1 MIAPLLNEHLEP
13 VARRYRR
20 LQLWRGLAT
29 CWALAGLLAIALGA
43 FGLDYRIAVP
53 LVGFLGFAAAL
64 WMGLGCLSAK
74 SDAHWLALQIEQQ
87 HPELKTVLLAALE
100 QQPDADGQFSF
111 LQQRVIAEA
120 VVHGRNLGWTDAFP
134 ARKLALAHAAHLG
147 AFAFFVAA
155 LMGLRTNSIAVAQE
169 AAAIKAAL
177 DSVSVTPGDTQ
188 VERGNS
194 LVVLA
199 KFEGKLPAGATLVL
213 GAGTNVTRTIAL
225 TKALD
230 DPVFGGTVPEV
241 NEDFSYRV
249 EFAGQRTK
257 EFSVK
262 VFEHPKLERADAK
275 LQFPAY
281 TQLPEKTIEDTRR
294 ISAVEGSTL
303 GYTLQLNKPV
313 KSARLVP
320 RRRDGGEPIALAVDD
335 AKPFATFAN
344 FPLVASATYA
354 LELVDADGRSNK
366 VSAQFVFD
374 ALRNRVPELKL
385 LSPRGDQRVSALQ
398 EIHFEAEAW
407 DDFGLRGYGIAW
419 SLGGAEPTLLQLGE
433 GVPAKEKRQFSHLLR
448 LEELGAAPDQ
458 LVAWFV
464 WADDIGPDGELRRN
478 ASDMYFAEVRPFE
491 EIFRQGEG
499 GGEEEGGQP
508 PGGQQSG
515 AQQMGKLAELQ
526 KQIINATW
534 KLRRQQGT
542 ALTVAKGGANP
553 VPQAVLPPRVPN
565 AGSSVGVGKAPAS
578 VGFLPGMV
586 SPEMLPPGMV
596 PPPKRGTNEFEQVA
610 RDGTI
615 IIVPKRPPSTNAP
628 PRKTEF
634 Q

>member
-1 MIAPLLNEHLEP
+1 MIAPLLDQHLEP

-20 LQLWRGLAT
+20 LQLWRGLAL
-29 CWALAGLLAIALGA
+29 CWVLAGLLGIAAAALGVDSRIALPVVGILGFGA
-43 FGLDYRIAVP
+43 AAW
-53 LVGFLGFAAAL
+53 LGFACLAA
-64 WMGLGCLSAK
+64 K
-74 SDAHWLALQIEQQ
+74 TDPHWLALQIEQQ
-87 HPELKTVLLAALE
+87 HPELKTALLAALE
-100 QQPDADGQFSF
+100 QKPDAAGQFSF

-134 ARKLALAHAAHLG
+134 ARKLALAHVSHLA
-147 AFAFFVAA
+147 AFAFFVAV
-155 LMGLRTNSIAVAQE
+155 LMGLRTNSIGVAAE
-169 AAAIKAAL
+169 RAAAKAVL

-199 KFEGKLPAGATLVL
+199 KFEGRLPAGATLVL
-213 GAGTNVTRTIAL
+213 GAGTNVTRTIPL

-262 VFEHPKLERADAK
+262 IFEHPKLERADAK

-294 ISAVEGSTL
+294 VSAVEDSTL
-303 GYTLQLNKPV
+303 GYVLQLNKPV

-320 RRRDGGEPIALAVDD
+320 RRKDGGEPVALSVDE
-335 AKPFATFAN
+335 AKPFATLAN
-344 FPLVASATYA
+344 FPLVTSQTYQ

-398 EIHFEAEAW
+398 EIRFDAEAW
-407 DDFGLRGYGIAW
+407 DDFGLRAYGIAW
-419 SLGGAEPTLLQLGE
+419 SLGGAEPTVLQLGE

-478 ASDMYFAEVRPFE
+478 ASDMFFAEVRPFE
-491 EIFRQGEG
+491 EIFRQGDAGDSEG
-499 GGEEEGGQP
+499 DPP
-508 PGGQQSG
+508 PGAQQSA

-542 ALTVAKGGANP
+542 ALTVAKDVSSALPGTKNP
-553 VPQAVLPPRVPN
+553 LPP
-565 AGSSVGVGKAPAS
+565 APA
-578 VGFLPGMV
+578 
-586 SPEMLPPGMV
+586 
-596 PPPKRGTNEFEQVA
+596 KTNLNQ
-610 RDGTI
+610 RPI
-615 IIVPKRPPSTNAP
+615 I
-628 PRKTEF
+628 F
-634 Q
+634 

>member
-20 LQLWRGLAT
+20 LQLWRGLAI
-29 CWALAGLLAIALGA
+29 CWALAGLLAVALGA

-100 QQPDADGQFSF
+100 QKPDADGQFSF

-120 VVHGRNLGWTDAFP
+120 VVHGRNLGWADAFP
-134 ARKLALAHAAHLG
+134 ARKLALAHVAHLG

-169 AAAIKAAL
+169 AAAAKAAL

-199 KFEGKLPAGATLVL
+199 KFEGRLPPGATLVL

-275 LQFPAY
+275 IQFPAY
-281 TQLPEKTIEDTRR
+281 TQLQEKTIEDTRR
-294 ISAVEGSTL
+294 VSAVEGSTL

-320 RRRDGGEPIALAVDD
+320 RRQDGEVIPLTADA
-335 AKPFATFAN
+335 AKPFATLAN
-344 FPLVASATYA
+344 FPLVTSATYA

-385 LSPRGDQRVSALQ
+385 LAPRGDQRVSALQ
-398 EIHFEAEAW
+398 EIRFEAEAW

-464 WADDIGPDGELRRN
+464 WADDVGPDGELRRN
-478 ASDMYFAEVRPFE
+478 ASDMFFAEVRPFE

-542 ALTVAKGGANP
+542 ALPISKISLPAKPA
-553 VPQAVLPPRVPN
+553 A
-565 AGSSVGVGKAPAS
+565 KTPAS
-578 VGFLPGMV
+578 
-586 SPEMLPPGMV
+586 
-596 PPPKRGTNEFEQVA
+596 FE
-610 RDGTI
+610 
-615 IIVPKRPPSTNAP
+615 
-628 PRKTEF
+628 
-634 Q
+634 

>member
-13 VARRYRR
+13 VARRYRQ
-20 LQLWRGLAT
+20 LQLWRGLAL
-29 CWALAGLLAIALGA
+29 CWALAGLLAVTLGALGVDFRIAL
-43 FGLDYRIAVP
+43 P
-53 LVGFLGFAAAL
+53 LVGVLGFGGAIWLGFACLAA
-64 WMGLGCLSAK
+64 K
-74 SDAHWLALQIEQQ
+74 PDPRWLARQIELQ
-87 HPELKTVLLAALE
+87 HPELKTALLAALE
-100 QQPDADGQFSF
+100 QRPDPAGQFSF

-120 VVHGRNLGWTDAFP
+120 VVHGQTLGWTDAFP
-134 ARKLALAHAAHLG
+134 ARKLALAHLAHLA

-155 LMGLRTNSIAVAQE
+155 LTGLRTNSIGVAAE
-169 AAAIKAAL
+169 RAAAKAVL
-177 DSVSVTPGDTQ
+177 DSVSVTPGDAL

-199 KFEGKLPAGATLVL
+199 KFEGKLPPGATLVI
-213 GAGTNVTRTIAL
+213 GVGTNVTRTIAL

-241 NEDFSYRV
+241 NEDFAYRV

-275 LQFPAY
+275 IQFPAY

-294 ISAVEGSTL
+294 ISAVEGSLL

-320 RRRDGGEPIALAVDD
+320 RKKDGGEPLALAVDST
-335 AKPFATFAN
+335 KPFATLAS
-344 FPLVASATYA
+344 FPLVESQTYQ
-354 LELVDADGRSNK
+354 LELVDAEGRSNK

-398 EIHFEAEAW
+398 EIQFEAEAW
-407 DDFGLRGYGIAW
+407 DDFGLRAYGIAW
-419 SLGGAEPTLLQLGE
+419 SLGGAEPTLLQLGAN
-433 GVPAKEKRQFSHLLR
+433 VPAKEKRQFSHVLR

-464 WADDIGPDGELRRN
+464 WADDIGPDGELRRS
-478 ASDMYFAEVRPFE
+478 ASDMFFAEVRPFE

-499 GGEEEGGQP
+499 GEGEEN
-508 PGGQQSG
+508 QQQQRNQQG
-515 AQQMGKLAELQ
+515 TQQQQMGKLAELQ

-542 ALTVAKGGANP
+542 AVMSVPIPAKD
-553 VPQAVLPPRVPN
+553 QT
-565 AGSSVGVGKAPAS
+565 
-578 VGFLPGMV
+578 
-586 SPEMLPPGMV
+586 
-596 PPPKRGTNEFEQVA
+596 PKRIF
-610 RDGTI
+610 
-615 IIVPKRPPSTNAP
+615 
-628 PRKTEF
+628 
-634 Q
+634 

>member
-20 LQLWRGLAT
+20 LQLWRGLAI
-29 CWALAGLLAIALGA
+29 CWALAGLIAIALGA

-64 WMGLGCLSAK
+64 WMGLGCLTAK

-100 QQPDADGQFSF
+100 QKPDADGQFSF

-134 ARKLALAHAAHLG
+134 ARKLALAHVAHLG

-169 AAAIKAAL
+169 AAAVKAAL

-199 KFEGKLPAGATLVL
+199 KFEGRLPAGATLVI
-213 GAGTNVTRTIAL
+213 GSGTNVTRSIAL

-303 GYTLQLNKPV
+303 HYTLQLNKPV

-320 RRRDGGEPIALAVDD
+320 RRNGEIVPLTTDD
-335 AKPFATFAN
+335 TKPFATLAN

-354 LELVDADGRSNK
+354 LELVDADGRTNK
-366 VSAQFVFD
+366 VSAQFVLD
-374 ALRNRVPELKL
+374 ALKNRVPELKL

-407 DDFGLRGYGIAW
+407 DDFGLRGYGIAY

-464 WADDIGPDGELRRN
+464 WADDVGPDGELRRN

-491 EIFRQGEG
+491 EIFRQGES

-542 ALTVAKGGANP
+542 ALTMANGGASSIAP
-553 VPQAVLPPRVPN
+553 AILPPRVPN
-565 AGSSVGVGKAPAS
+565 TGSSVGVGKAPAS
-578 VGFLPGMV
+578 VGFLPGMA
-586 SPEMLPPGMV
+586 PMV
-596 PPPKRGTNEFEQVA
+596 PPPSILTNRPAARPSNGTV
-610 RDGTI
+610 
-615 IIVPKRPPSTNAP
+615 IVPAKP
-628 PRKTEF
+628 
-634 Q
+634 

>member
-20 LQLWRGLAT
+20 LQLWRGLAV
-29 CWALAGLLAIALGA
+29 CWALAGLLAVALGA
-43 FGLDYRIAVP
+43 FGVDYRIAVP
-53 LVGFLGFAAAL
+53 LVGLIGFVAAL

-100 QQPDADGQFSF
+100 QKPDAEGQFSF

-134 ARKLALAHAAHLG
+134 ARKLALAHLAHLA

-155 LMGLRTNSIAVAQE
+155 LMGLRTNSIVAGE
-169 AAAIKAAL
+169 KRAAAKAAL

-199 KFEGKLPAGATLVL
+199 KFEGKLPPGATLVL
-213 GAGTNVTRTIAL
+213 GAGTNVTRSFPL
-225 TKALD
+225 TKSLD

-249 EFAGQRTK
+249 EFAGQRTRD
-257 EFSVK
+257 FSVK

-303 GYTLQLNKPV
+303 GYVLQLNKPV

-320 RRRDGGEPIALAVDD
+320 RKKDGEVVTLATDET
-335 AKPFATFAN
+335 KPFATLAN
-344 FPLVASATYA
+344 FPLVASQTYQ

-385 LSPRGDQRVSALQ
+385 LAPRGDQRVSALQ
-398 EIHFEAEAW
+398 EIQFEAEAW
-407 DDFGLRGYGIAW
+407 DDFGLRAFGIAY

-464 WADDIGPDGELRRN
+464 WADDVGPDGEVRRN
-478 ASDMYFAEVRPFE
+478 ASDMFFAEVRPFE

-499 GGEEEGGQP
+499 GEAEAEQK
-508 PGGQQSG
+508 PGAQQNA

-542 ALTVAKGGANP
+542 AVTVVKDL
-553 VPQAVLPPRVPN
+553 LPLPKTKSPM
-565 AGSSVGVGKAPAS
+565 PA
-578 VGFLPGMV
+578 
-586 SPEMLPPGMV
+586 
-596 PPPKRGTNEFEQVA
+596 
-610 RDGTI
+610 
-615 IIVPKRPPSTNAP
+615 STNATQRQTP
-628 PRKTEF
+628 FE
-634 Q
+634 

>member
-20 LQLWRGLAT
+20 LQLWRGLAL
-29 CWALAGLLAIALGA
+29 CWALAGLLGIALGA

-53 LVGFLGFAAAL
+53 LVGLIGFGSAMWLGFA
-64 WMGLGCLSAK
+64 CLSAK
-74 SDAHWLALQIEQQ
+74 ADPHWLALQIEQQ

-100 QQPDADGQFSF
+100 QKPDAEGQFGF

-120 VVHGRNLGWTDAFP
+120 VVHGRNLGWIDAFP
-134 ARKLALAHAAHLG
+134 ARKLALAHVAHLA

-155 LMGLRTNSIAVAQE
+155 LMGLRTNSIGVAAE
-169 AAAIKAAL
+169 RAAAKAVL
-177 DSVSVTPGDTQ
+177 DSVSVTPGDTHI
-188 VERGNS
+188 ERGNS

-199 KFEGKLPAGATLVL
+199 KFEGRLPVGATLVL
-213 GAGTNVTRTIAL
+213 GAGTNVTRTIPL

-241 NEDFSYRV
+241 KEDFSYRV

-262 VFEHPKLERADAK
+262 VYEHPKLERADAK

-281 TQLPEKTIEDTRR
+281 TQLPQKTIEDTRR
-294 ISAVEGSTL
+294 VSAVEGTTL

-320 RRRDGGEPIALAVDD
+320 RKKDGGETIAFAVDD
-335 AKPFATFAN
+335 AKPFATLAN
-344 FPLVASATYA
+344 FPLVTSETYN

-398 EIHFEAEAW
+398 EVQFEEEAW
-407 DDFGLRGYGIAW
+407 DDFGLRAYGIAW

-499 GGEEEGGQP
+499 GESEES
-508 PGGQQSG
+508 QQQRNQQG
-515 AQQMGKLAELQ
+515 NQQQQMGKLAELQ

-542 ALTVAKGGANP
+542 ALP
-553 VPQAVLPPRVPN
+553 VTKSTLSVKPAVK
-565 AGSSVGVGKAPAS
+565 SVDS
-578 VGFLPGMV
+578 F
-586 SPEMLPPGMV
+586 
-596 PPPKRGTNEFEQVA
+596 
-610 RDGTI
+610 
-615 IIVPKRPPSTNAP
+615 
-628 PRKTEF
+628 
-634 Q
+634 

>member
-20 LQLWRGLAT
+20 LQLWRGLAV
-29 CWALAGLLAIALGA
+29 CWALAGLLAVALGA
-43 FGLDYRIAVP
+43 FGVDYRIAVP
-53 LVGFLGFAAAL
+53 LVGLIGFAAAL

-100 QQPDADGQFSF
+100 QKPDAEGQFSF

-120 VVHGRNLGWTDAFP
+120 VVHGQNLGWTDAFP
-134 ARKLALAHAAHLG
+134 VRKLAFAHVAHLA

-155 LMGLRTNSIAVAQE
+155 LMGLRTNSIVAGE
-169 AAAIKAAL
+169 KRAAAKAAL

-199 KFEGKLPAGATLVL
+199 KFEGKLPPGATLVI
-213 GAGTNVTRTIAL
+213 GAGTNVTRSFTL
-225 TKALD
+225 TKSLD

-249 EFAGQRTK
+249 EFAGQRTRD
-257 EFSVK
+257 FSVK

-303 GYTLQLNKPV
+303 GYVLQLNKPV

-320 RRRDGGEPIALAVDD
+320 RKKDGEVVTLATDET
-335 AKPFATFAN
+335 KPFATLAN
-344 FPLVASATYA
+344 FPLVASQTYQ

-385 LSPRGDQRVSALQ
+385 LAPRGDQRVSALQ
-398 EIHFEAEAW
+398 EIQFEAEAW
-407 DDFGLRGYGIAW
+407 DDFGLRAFGIAY

-464 WADDIGPDGELRRN
+464 WADDIGPDGEVRRN
-478 ASDMYFAEVRPFE
+478 ASDMFFAEVRPFE

-499 GGEEEGGQP
+499 GEAEGEQK
-508 PGGQQSG
+508 PGAQQNA

-542 ALTVAKGGANP
+542 AVTVVKDL
-553 VPQAVLPPRVPN
+553 LPLPKTKSPM
-565 AGSSVGVGKAPAS
+565 PA
-578 VGFLPGMV
+578 
-586 SPEMLPPGMV
+586 
-596 PPPKRGTNEFEQVA
+596 
-610 RDGTI
+610 
-615 IIVPKRPPSTNAP
+615 STNATQRQTP
-628 PRKTEF
+628 FE
-634 Q
+634 

>member
-20 LQLWRGLAT
+20 LQLWRALAI
-29 CWALAGLLAIALGA
+29 CWALAGLLGIALGA
-43 FGLDYRIAVP
+43 GGLDYRIAVP
-53 LVGFLGFAAAL
+53 LVGLIGLGGALWLGFA
-64 WMGLGCLSAK
+64 CLSAK
-74 SDAHWLALQIEQQ
+74 ADPHWLALQIEQQ

-100 QQPDADGQFSF
+100 QKPDANGQFGF

-120 VVHGRNLGWTDAFP
+120 IVHGRNLGWTDAFP
-134 ARKLALAHAAHLG
+134 TRKLALAHGAHLA
-147 AFAFFVAA
+147 AFAFFVVA
-155 LMGLRTNSIAVAQE
+155 LMGLRTNSIGVAAQR
-169 AAAIKAAL
+169 AAAKAVL
-177 DSVSVTPGDTQ
+177 DSVSVTPGDAQ
-188 VERGNS
+188 IERGNS

-199 KFEGKLPAGATLVL
+199 KFEGKLPPGATLVL

-241 NEDFSYRV
+241 NEDFNYRV

-262 VFEHPKLERADAK
+262 VFEHPKLERADA
-275 LQFPAY
+275 QVAFPAY

-320 RRRDGGEPIALAVDD
+320 RKKDGGEPIALAVDD
-335 AKPFATFAN
+335 AKPFATLAN
-344 FPLVASATYA
+344 FPLVASQTYN

-398 EIHFEAEAW
+398 EIQFEAEAW
-407 DDFGLRGYGIAW
+407 DDFGLRAYGIAW

-478 ASDMYFAEVRPFE
+478 ATDMYFAEVRPFE
-491 EIFRQGEG
+491 EIFRQGD
-499 GGEEEGGQP
+499 GGEGEES
-508 PGGQQSG
+508 QQQRNQQG
-515 AQQMGKLAELQ
+515 NQQQQMGKLAELQ

-542 ALTVAKGGANP
+542 ALPVTKSTLPMKPGTKTVD
-553 VPQAVLPPRVPN
+553 L
-565 AGSSVGVGKAPAS
+565 
-578 VGFLPGMV
+578 
-586 SPEMLPPGMV
+586 
-596 PPPKRGTNEFEQVA
+596 
-610 RDGTI
+610 
-615 IIVPKRPPSTNAP
+615 
-628 PRKTEF
+628 F

>member
-20 LQLWRGLAT
+20 LQLWRGLAI

-43 FGLDYRIAVP
+43 FGMDYRIAVP

-64 WMGLGCLSAK
+64 WMGLGCLTAK

-134 ARKLALAHAAHLG
+134 ARKLALAHVAHLG

-155 LMGLRTNSIAVAQE
+155 LLGLRTNSIAVAQE
-169 AAAIKAAL
+169 VAAAKAAL
-177 DSVSVTPGDTQ
+177 DNASVTPGDTQ

-199 KFEGKLPAGATLVL
+199 KFEGRLPPGATLVL
-213 GAGTNVTRTIAL
+213 GSGTNVTRSIAL

-249 EFAGQRTK
+249 EFAGQRTRD
-257 EFSVK
+257 FAVK
-262 VFEHPKLERADAK
+262 VFEHPRLERADVK
-275 LQFPAY
+275 IQFPAY

-294 ISAVEGSTL
+294 VSAVEGSTL
-303 GYTLQLNKPV
+303 HYTLQLNKPV

-320 RRRDGGEPIALAVDD
+320 KKDGEAVALTTD
-335 AKPFATFAN
+335 ATKPFATLPNFA
-344 FPLVASATYA
+344 LASSASYQ
-354 LELVDADGRSNK
+354 LELVDTDGRSNK
-366 VSAQFVFD
+366 LSAQFVFD
-374 ALRNRVPELKL
+374 ALRNRTPELKL

-398 EIHFEAEAW
+398 EISFEAEAW
-407 DDFGLRGYGIAW
+407 DDFGLRGYGIAY

-458 LVAWFV
+458 LIAWFV
-464 WADDIGPDGELRRN
+464 WADDIGPDGELRRT
-478 ASDMYFAEVRPFE
+478 ATDMYFAEVRPFE

-499 GGEEEGGQP
+499 GEGEQEQKPGQK
-508 PGGQQSG
+508 GSRN
-515 AQQMGKLAELQ
+515 QQMGKLAELQ

-534 KLRRQQGT
+534 KLQRQNVGS
-542 ALTVAKGGANP
+542 VVVKK
-553 VPQAVLPPRVPN
+553 LP
-565 AGSSVGVGKAPAS
+565 APAR
-578 VGFLPGMV
+578 GV
-586 SPEMLPPGMV
+586 SA
-596 PPPKRGTNEFEQVA
+596 FE
-610 RDGTI
+610 
-615 IIVPKRPPSTNAP
+615 
-628 PRKTEF
+628 
-634 Q
+634 

>member
-20 LQLWRGLAT
+20 LQLWRGLAI

-100 QQPDADGQFSF
+100 QKPDADGQFSF

-134 ARKLALAHAAHLG
+134 ARKLALAHVAHLG

-155 LMGLRTNSIAVAQE
+155 LMGLRTNSIAVARE
-169 AAAIKAAL
+169 VAAAKAAL

-199 KFEGKLPAGATLVL
+199 KFEGRLPPGATLVL
-213 GAGTNVTRTIAL
+213 GAGTNVTRSIAL

-257 EFSVK
+257 EFTVR

-275 LQFPAY
+275 VQFPAY

-294 ISAVEGSTL
+294 VSAVEGSQL
-303 GYTLQLNKPV
+303 SYTLQLNKPV

-320 RRRDGGEPIALAVDD
+320 RRNGEIVPLTTDD
-335 AKPFATFAN
+335 TKPFATLAN

-354 LELVDADGRSNK
+354 LELADADGRTNK
-366 VSAQFVFD
+366 VSAQFVLD
-374 ALRNRVPELKL
+374 ALKNRVPELKL

-464 WADDIGPDGELRRN
+464 WADDVGPDGELRRN
-478 ASDMYFAEVRPFE
+478 ASDMFFAEVRPFE

-499 GGEEEGGQP
+499 GGGEEEGGQP
-508 PGGQQSG
+508 PGGQQG
-515 AQQMGKLAELQ
+515 AAQQMGKLAELQ

-542 ALTVAKGGANP
+542 ALTVAQAGVGAT
-553 VPQAVLPPRVPN
+553 PQASNPGP
-565 AGSSVGVGKAPAS
+565 GVGGKAPTPS
-578 VGFLPGMV
+578 ILFPGV
-586 SPEMLPPGMV
+586 IPGIA
-596 PPPKRGTNEFEQVA
+596 PAPQRSTNEFERVA
-610 RDGTI
+610 KDGTI
-615 IIVPKRPPSTNAP
+615 ILVPKKPASTNAP
-628 PRKTEF
+628 KREGIF
-634 Q
+634 

>member
-1 MIAPLLNEHLEP
+1 MIAPLLNEHLES

-20 LQLWRGLAT
+20 LQLWRGLAV
-29 CWALAGLLAIALGA
+29 CWALAGLLGVTLGA
-43 FGLDYRIAVP
+43 FGLDYRVAVP
-53 LVGFLGFAAAL
+53 LVGLIGFGSAMWLGFACLAA
-64 WMGLGCLSAK
+64 K
-74 SDAHWLALQIEQQ
+74 PDPHWLAQQIELQ
-87 HPELKTVLLAALE
+87 HPELKTALLAALE
-100 QQPDADGQFSF
+100 QKPDADGQFNF

-134 ARKLALAHAAHLG
+134 ARKLALAHVAHLA

-155 LMGLRTNSIAVAQE
+155 LMGLRTNSIGVAAE
-169 AAAIKAAL
+169 RAAAKAVL

-188 VERGNS
+188 IERGNS

-199 KFEGKLPAGATLVL
+199 KFEGKLPPGATLVL
-213 GAGTNVTRTIAL
+213 GAGTNVTRSIAL

-275 LQFPAY
+275 LAFPAY

-320 RRRDGGEPIALAVDD
+320 RKNDGGEAIALAVDD
-335 AKPFATFAN
+335 AKPFATLAN
-344 FPLVASATYA
+344 FPLVASQTYN

-398 EIHFEAEAW
+398 EIQFEAEAW
-407 DDFGLRGYGIAW
+407 DDFGLRAYGIAW

-464 WADDIGPDGELRRN
+464 WADDIGPDGQVRRN
-478 ASDMYFAEVRPFE
+478 ASDMFFAEVRPFE

-499 GGEEEGGQP
+499 GEGEEN
-508 PGGQQSG
+508 QQQRNQQG
-515 AQQMGKLAELQ
+515 NQAQQMGKLAELQ

-534 KLRRQQGT
+534 KLRRQQPVAGLGDVKSLFPGT
-542 ALTVAKGGANP
+542 KGP
-553 VPQAVLPPRVPN
+553 
-565 AGSSVGVGKAPAS
+565 AGKSA
-578 VGFLPGMV
+578 
-586 SPEMLPPGMV
+586 
-596 PPPKRGTNEFEQVA
+596 GTNGVPRQ
-610 RDGTI
+610 TI
-615 IIVPKRPPSTNAP
+615 
-628 PRKTEF
+628 F
-634 Q
+634 

>member
-20 LQLWRGLAT
+20 LQLWRGLAV
-29 CWALAGLLAIALGA
+29 CWALAGLLGVTLGA
-43 FGLDYRIAVP
+43 FGLDYRVAVP
-53 LVGFLGFAAAL
+53 LVGLIGFGSAMWLGFACLAA
-64 WMGLGCLSAK
+64 K
-74 SDAHWLALQIEQQ
+74 PDPRWLAQQIELQ
-87 HPELKTVLLAALE
+87 HPELKTALLAALE
-100 QQPDADGQFSF
+100 QKPDADGQFSF

-120 VVHGRNLGWTDAFP
+120 VVHGRNLGWADAFP
-134 ARKLALAHAAHLG
+134 ARKLALAHVAHLG

-155 LMGLRTNSIAVAQE
+155 LTGLRTNSIAAVEQR
-169 AAAIKAAL
+169 AAAKAVL

-199 KFEGKLPAGATLVL
+199 KFEGKLPPGATLVL

-249 EFAGQRTK
+249 EFSGQRTK
-257 EFSVK
+257 EFTVK

-275 LQFPAY
+275 VQFPAY

-294 ISAVEGSTL
+294 VSAVEGSQL
-303 GYTLQLNKPV
+303 NYTLQLNKPV

-320 RRRDGGEPIALAVDD
+320 RKKDGGEPITLAADE
-335 AKPFATFAN
+335 AKPFVTLAN
-344 FPLVASATYA
+344 FPLVASATYN

-374 ALRNRVPELKL
+374 ALRNRVPDLKL

-398 EIHFEAEAW
+398 EIRFEAEAW
-407 DDFGLRGYGIAW
+407 DDFGLRAYGIAW

-433 GVPAKEKRQFSHLLR
+433 GVPAKEKRSFSHLLR

-464 WADDIGPDGELRRN
+464 WADDIGPDGEQRRT
-478 ASDMYFAEVRPFE
+478 ASDMFFAEVRPFE
-491 EIFRQGEG
+491 EIFRQGD
-499 GGEEEGGQP
+499 GGESEGDPP
-508 PGGQQSG
+508 PGAQQNA

-534 KLRRQQGT
+534 KLRRQLPVVGV
-542 ALTVAKGGANP
+542 ADVKSVLPPVAKGP
-553 VPQAVLPPRVPN
+553 VV
-565 AGSSVGVGKAPAS
+565 KPA
-578 VGFLPGMV
+578 
-586 SPEMLPPGMV
+586 
-596 PPPKRGTNEFEQVA
+596 GTNGV
-610 RDGTI
+610 
-615 IIVPKRPPSTNAP
+615 
-628 PRKTEF
+628 PRKSF
-634 Q
+634 F

>member
-20 LQLWRGLAT
+20 LQLWRGLAL
-29 CWALAGLLAIALGA
+29 CWALAGLVGISLGA
-43 FGLDYRIAVP
+43 FGVDYRIAVP
-53 LVGFLGFAAAL
+53 VVGLLGFGAAAWLGFACLAA
-64 WMGLGCLSAK
+64 K
-74 SDAHWLALQIEQQ
+74 TDPHWLAQQIEQQ
-87 HPELKTVLLAALE
+87 HPELKTALLAALE
-100 QQPDADGQFSF
+100 QKPDADGQFSF

-134 ARKLALAHAAHLG
+134 ARKLALAHVAHLG

-155 LMGLRTNSIAVAQE
+155 LMGLRTNSIAAVEQR
-169 AAAIKAAL
+169 AAAKAVL

-188 VERGNS
+188 IERGNS

-199 KFEGKLPAGATLVL
+199 KFEGKLPPGATLVL
-213 GAGTNVTRTIAL
+213 GAGTNVTRSIAL

-275 LQFPAY
+275 VQFPAY

-294 ISAVEGSTL
+294 VSAVEGSQL
-303 GYTLQLNKPV
+303 NYTLQLNKPV

-320 RRRDGGEPIALAVDD
+320 RKGDGEAVSFTPD
-335 AKPFATFAN
+335 ATKPFVTLAN
-344 FPLVASATYA
+344 FPLVASATYN

-374 ALRNRVPELKL
+374 ALRNRVPDLKL

-398 EIHFEAEAW
+398 EIRFEAEAW
-407 DDFGLRGYGIAW
+407 DDFGLRGYGIAY

-448 LEELGAAPDQ
+448 LEELGAVPDQ

-464 WADDIGPDGELRRN
+464 WADDVGPDGEVRRSS
-478 ASDMYFAEVRPFE
+478 SDMFFAEVRPFE
-491 EIFRQGEG
+491 EIFRQGQG
-499 GGEEEGGQP
+499 GGEGEEEEKDGQKGSP
-508 PGGQQSG
+508 KE
-515 AQQMGKLAELQ
+515 QMGKLAELQ

-534 KLRRQQGT
+534 KLRRLQGT
-542 ALTVAKGGANP
+542 ALTVAKSRASS
-553 VPQAVLPPRVPN
+553 VPQPVLPPRVSSTG
-565 AGSSVGVGKAPAS
+565 GSTSVGKTPGS
-578 VGFLPGMV
+578 GGLLPGMV
-586 SPEMLPPGMV
+586 SPEMVPPGMA
-596 PPPKRGTNEFEQVA
+596 PPPSILTNRPAA
-610 RDGTI
+610 RPSNGTI
-615 IIVPKRPPSTNAP
+615 IVPVKPVGSNAV
-628 PRKTEF
+628 PRQGVF
-634 Q
+634 

>member
-1 MIAPLLNEHLEP
+1 MIAPLLSQHLEP

-20 LQLWRGLAT
+20 LQLWRGLAL
-29 CWALAGLLAIALGA
+29 CWALSGLLAVTLGALGV
-43 FGLDYRIAVP
+43 DYRIAVP
-53 LVGFLGFAAAL
+53 LVGVLGFGGAAWLGFA
-64 WMGLGCLSAK
+64 CLSAPA
-74 SDAHWLALQIEQQ
+74 DPHWLARQIEQQ
-87 HPELKTVLLAALE
+87 HPELKTALLAALE
-100 QQPDADGQFSF
+100 QKPGADGQFSF

-134 ARKLALAHAAHLG
+134 ARKLALAHVAHLA

-155 LMGLRTNSIAVAQE
+155 MMGLRTNTLVATE
-169 AAAIKAAL
+169 RRAAAKAVL
-177 DSVSVTPGDTQ
+177 DSVSVTPGDTL

-199 KFEGKLPAGATLVL
+199 KFEGKLPPGATLVL
-213 GAGTNVTRTIAL
+213 GAGTNVTRSIAL

-262 VFEHPKLERADAK
+262 VFEHPRLERADAK
-275 LQFPAY
+275 VQFPAY

-294 ISAVEGSTL
+294 ISAVEGSVL

-320 RRRDGGEPIALAVDD
+320 RRRDGGEPVALAVDD
-335 AKPFATFAN
+335 AKPFATLAS
-344 FPLVASATYA
+344 FPLVASHTYN
-354 LELVDADGRSNK
+354 LELVDADGRTNK

-374 ALRNRVPELKL
+374 ALKNRVPELKL

-398 EIHFEAEAW
+398 EIQFDAEAW
-407 DDFGLRGYGIAW
+407 DDFGLRAYGIAW

-433 GVPAKEKRQFSHLLR
+433 GVPAKEKRSFSHLLR

-478 ASDMYFAEVRPFE
+478 ASDMFFAEVRPFE
-491 EIFRQGEG
+491 EIFRQGDG
-499 GGEEEGGQP
+499 GGESDGNPP
-508 PGGQQSG
+508 PGAQQNA

-534 KLRRQQGT
+534 KLRRQQPVAG
-542 ALTVAKGGANP
+542 LGDVKSLFPGAKGP
-553 VPQAVLPPRVPN
+553 AVT
-565 AGSSVGVGKAPAS
+565 PA
-578 VGFLPGMV
+578 
-586 SPEMLPPGMV
+586 
-596 PPPKRGTNEFEQVA
+596 R
-610 RDGTI
+610 
-615 IIVPKRPPSTNAP
+615 TNAA
-628 PRKTEF
+628 PRQTIF
-634 Q
+634 